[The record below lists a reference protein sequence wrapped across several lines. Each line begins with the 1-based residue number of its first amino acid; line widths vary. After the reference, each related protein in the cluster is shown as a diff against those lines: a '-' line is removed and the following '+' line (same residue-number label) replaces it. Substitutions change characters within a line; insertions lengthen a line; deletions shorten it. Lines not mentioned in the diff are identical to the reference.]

1 MKDLVLFYFVFF
13 LSQQNFGLVTR
24 LRRTEVNKVLVIGLV
39 SLWVGVLGGFC
50 LRVFVFVS
58 VSPCLS

>member
-1 MKDLVLFYFVFF
+1 MTVKP
-13 LSQQNFGLVTR
+13 QQNFGLVTK